1 MNDNIIIRY
10 LMDGEID
17 KKLSHYTPELNKLIG
32 IVSDAYDELV
42 KALDENQKKLLDKF
56 KDMLEDYNCEEVDR
70 YFVEGFIAGL
80 NIGFTSKE

>member
-17 KKLSHYTPELNKLIG
+17 EKLSHDTPELNRLIG

-56 KDMLEDYNCEEVDR
+56 KDSLEAYNCEEVDR
-70 YFVEGFIAGL
+70 YFVEGFIAGI
-80 NIGFTSKE
+80 NIGFASKE